1 MRGSGS
7 PQGSWGAPGR
17 GPGSSPGVQSGGA
30 SRLRY
35 TTWLLQGKNRV
46 RAGGS
51 RLKDVTAENCPQ
63 LGRDGI
69 P

>member
-7 PQGSWGAPGR
+7 PEGSWGAPGR

-46 RAGGS
+46 
-51 RLKDVTAENCPQ
+51 
-63 LGRDGI
+63 
-69 P
+69 